1 MMTFCKSRV
10 SDGLCTSRVW
20 GEDHPQGDSPQKLVH
35 NHRKVWTYD
44 LSLGFASDLSESRL
58 GDLKG
63 RGHEPAASH

>member
-1 MMTFCKSRV
+1 MACVHLES
-10 SDGLCTSRVW
+10 
-20 GEDHPQGDSPQKLVH
+20 GEKTIHNDSPQKLVH